1 MMTDPSTEDVL
12 WGIANAV
19 DDRIVTPSP
28 GRRMRAEW
36 MTHDV
41 MRLRA
46 LDGGTIGDYRVTV
59 TRADPGADA
68 ESTPPLGSDHA
79 VSPEPPKTFVEA
91 LRSMLAG
98 RLFTR
103 LAWGGSDTYVV
114 MGQIAIDGTTAMA
127 LVLAKHDPDG
137 NETWVPS
144 VMDMLASDW
153 VEVFR

>member
-1 MMTDPSTEDVL
+1 MTTDPSTEDVL

-19 DDRIVTPSP
+19 DDRIVTPQP

-41 MRLRA
+41 MRLRS
-46 LDGGTIGDYRVTV
+46 LDGGTIGDYRITV
-59 TRADPGADA
+59 TRADPGANT

-98 RLFTR
+98 RSFTR
-103 LAWGGSDTYVV
+103 LTWGRPDIYVV
-114 MGQIAIDGTTAMA
+114 MEPQITLTRHG
-127 LVLAKHDPDG
+127 PGG

-144 VMDMLASDW
+144 VMDALAFDW
-153 VEVFR
+153 VEVPR